1 MTDKEIRE
9 FFLDSEI
16 YQSSIDALVD
26 QLHELVS
33 QGKVSDAKLIADQ
46 IREMKAGAHS

>member
-9 FFLDSEI
+9 FFTDSEI
-16 YQSSIDALVD
+16 YQTEINVLVD

-33 QGKVSDAKLIADQ
+33 QGNVQDAKLVADR
-46 IREMKAGAHS
+46 IRELEVG